1 MKWSICT
8 AVLCAILASVGPA
21 GAERP
26 HEEAKLVKM
35 VILARHG
42 VRSPTQSA
50 DTLAQWSRRDW
61 PEWAVRPG
69 ELTARGAELVKRLW
83 QQEGESL
90 RRAGLLPEASRP
102 AGTSAAGPGEGKP
115 QDEAQK
121 GAI

>member
-42 VRSPTQSA
+42 SGRPRNPRTRSRS
-50 DTLAQWSRRDW
+50 
-61 PEWAVRPG
+61 
-69 ELTARGAELVKRLW
+69 GA
-83 QQEGESL
+83 
-90 RRAGLLPEASRP
+90 
-102 AGTSAAGPGEGKP
+102 AATGPNGR
-115 QDEAQK
+115 
-121 GAI
+121 